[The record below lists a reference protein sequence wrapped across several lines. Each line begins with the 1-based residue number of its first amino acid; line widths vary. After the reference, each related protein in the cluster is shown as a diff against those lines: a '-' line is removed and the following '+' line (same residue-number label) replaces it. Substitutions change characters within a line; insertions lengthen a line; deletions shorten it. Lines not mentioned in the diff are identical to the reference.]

1 MKILVIDIQGLIKQV
16 FVRAFSKDNDV
27 EILNAGFNSLNLIN
41 VFLQKFPDLVIID
54 ENTARS
60 NFGNSLNNVLNNISL
75 PVVFIAQNEMLP
87 NFGCLEQSKEKV
99 KLIINKL
106 NFKLTVDLFRSKYL
120 ALIKLEL
127 KNLGKNK
134 LISSFEVKRI
144 QAPDFSS
151 NSKVELRENNLNDS
165 SIRKSYRVSDVINFA
180 PKNDPDVII
189 KYQGLINKHKTGK
202 IIVVGSSTGGT
213 EALRIFLRSFKKD
226 SPPIIIVQH
235 MPGGFTKSFAKNLN
249 NEFNIDIK
257 EAEDGDILR
266 PGLVIIAN
274 GSYHLIVKYSSGNYF
289 VNLLDGPLVS
299 RHKPSVN
306 VLFRSAA
313 MYAGSNAIGV
323 ILTGMGDDG
332 AVCML
337 EMKKNG
343 AYTIAQDQE
352 TSVVFGMPM
361 EAIKIRGCR
370 QNPSFKRNSR
380 SCSKEILKWIMTIMV
395 LMPTIVWQPYFTNLK
410 LLMKAQGIFIQI

>member
-60 NFGNSLNNVLNNISL
+60 NFGNSLNNVLNKISL
-75 PVVFIAQNEMLP
+75 PVVFIAQNEMFP
-87 NFGCLEQSKEKV
+87 NFGHLEQSKEKV
-99 KLIINKL
+99 RLIINKL

-144 QAPDFSS
+144 HAPDFSS
-151 NSKVELRENNLNDS
+151 NSKVELRENSLDDS
-165 SIRKSYRVSDVINFA
+165 SIRKSYKVSDVINFA

-249 NEFNIDIK
+249 NEFNVDIK

-361 EAIKIRGCR
+361 EAIKIGAVDKILPLSEIADHVLR
-370 QNPSFKRNSR
+370 R
-380 SCSKEILKWIMTIMV
+380 S
-395 LMPTIVWQPYFTNLK
+395 
-410 LLMKAQGIFIQI
+410 

>member
-16 FVRAFSKDNDV
+16 FIRAFSKDNDV

-75 PVVFIAQNEMLP
+75 PVVFIAQNEMFP
-87 NFGCLEQSKEKV
+87 NFGCLEKSKEKV

-127 KNLGKNK
+127 RNLVKNK
-134 LISSFEVKRI
+134 LISSYEVKRI
-144 QAPDFSS
+144 SAPDFSS
-151 NSKVELRENNLNDS
+151 HSKVELRENSLDDS
-165 SIRKSYRVSDVINFA
+165 SISKSYRVSDVINFA

-189 KYQGLINKHKTGK
+189 KYQGLLNKHKTGK

-213 EALRIFLRSFKKD
+213 EALRIFLSSFKKD

-235 MPGGFTKSFAKNLN
+235 MPGGFTKSFARNLN

-274 GSYHLIVKYSSGNYF
+274 GSYHLIVKYGSGNYF

-313 MYAGSNAIGV
+313 MYAGPNAIGV

-332 AVCML
+332 AICML

-361 EAIKIRGCR
+361 EAIKIGAVDKILPLSKIADHVLR
-370 QNPSFKRNSR
+370 R
-380 SCSKEILKWIMTIMV
+380 S
-395 LMPTIVWQPYFTNLK
+395 
-410 LLMKAQGIFIQI
+410 

>member
-60 NFGNSLNNVLNNISL
+60 NFGSSLNDVLNNISL
-75 PVVFIAQNEMLP
+75 PVVFIAQNEMSP
-87 NFGCLEQSKEKV
+87 NFGYLEQSKEKV

-120 ALIKLEL
+120 DLIKLEL

-134 LISSFEVKRI
+134 LISSFEAKRI
-144 QAPDFSS
+144 HAPDFVSH
-151 NSKVELRENNLNDS
+151 SKVGFRENSLDDS

-180 PKNDPDVII
+180 PKNDPDVVI
-189 KYQGLINKHKTGK
+189 KYQGLLNKHKTGK

-213 EALRIFLRSFKKD
+213 EALRIFLRSFRKD

-235 MPGGFTKSFAKNLN
+235 MPGGFTRSFAKNLN

-257 EAEDGDILR
+257 EAENGDILR

-274 GSYHLIVKYSSGNYF
+274 GSYHLIVKYGSGNYF

-332 AVCML
+332 AICML

-343 AYTIAQDQE
+343 AYTIAQDQQ

-361 EAIKIRGCR
+361 EAIKIGAVDKILPLSKIADHVLR
-370 QNPSFKRNSR
+370 R
-380 SCSKEILKWIMTIMV
+380 S
-395 LMPTIVWQPYFTNLK
+395 
-410 LLMKAQGIFIQI
+410 

>member
-60 NFGNSLNNVLNNISL
+60 NFGNSLNNVLNKISL
-75 PVVFIAQNEMLP
+75 PVVFIAQNEMFP
-87 NFGCLEQSKEKV
+87 NFGYLEQSKEKV
-99 KLIINKL
+99 RLIINKL
-106 NFKLTVDLFRSKYL
+106 NFKLTVNLFRSKYL

-134 LISSFEVKRI
+134 LISFFEVKRI
-144 QAPDFSS
+144 HAPDFSS
-151 NSKVELRENNLNDS
+151 NSKVELRENSLEDS
-165 SIRKSYRVSDVINFA
+165 SIRKSYKVSDVINFA

-213 EALRIFLRSFKKD
+213 EALRIFLRSFKKN

-361 EAIKIRGCR
+361 EAIKIGAVDKILPLSEIADHVLR
-370 QNPSFKRNSR
+370 R
-380 SCSKEILKWIMTIMV
+380 S
-395 LMPTIVWQPYFTNLK
+395 
-410 LLMKAQGIFIQI
+410 

>member
-54 ENTARS
+54 ENTAKS
-60 NFGNSLNNVLNNISL
+60 SFGNSLNNVLNNISL
-75 PVVFIAQNEMLP
+75 PVVFIAQNEMFP
-87 NFGCLEQSKEKV
+87 NFGYLEQSKEKV

-134 LISSFEVKRI
+134 LISSYKVKKI
-144 QAPDFSS
+144 YAPDFA
-151 NSKVELRENNLNDS
+151 NHSKVELRGNSLDDS
-165 SIRKSYRVSDVINFA
+165 SIRKSYRVCDVINFA

-189 KYQGLINKHKTGK
+189 KYQGLLNKNKTGK

-213 EALRIFLRSFKKD
+213 EALRIFLSSFKKD

-249 NEFNIDIK
+249 NEFNVDIK

-274 GSYHLIVKYSSGNYF
+274 GSYHLIVKYGSGNYF

-332 AVCML
+332 AICML

-343 AYTIAQDQE
+343 AYTVAQDQE

-361 EAIKIRGCR
+361 EAIKIGAVDKILPISKIADHVLR
-370 QNPSFKRNSR
+370 R
-380 SCSKEILKWIMTIMV
+380 S
-395 LMPTIVWQPYFTNLK
+395 
-410 LLMKAQGIFIQI
+410 

>member
-213 EALRIFLRSFKKD
+213 EALRIFLRAFKKD

-361 EAIKIRGCR
+361 EAIKIGAVDKILPLSEIADHVLR
-370 QNPSFKRNSR
+370 R
-380 SCSKEILKWIMTIMV
+380 S
-395 LMPTIVWQPYFTNLK
+395 
-410 LLMKAQGIFIQI
+410 

>member
-16 FVRAFSKDNDV
+16 FIRAFSKDNDV

-75 PVVFIAQNEMLP
+75 PVVFIAQNEMFP

-127 KNLGKNK
+127 RNLVKNK
-134 LISSFEVKRI
+134 LISSYEVKRI
-144 QAPDFSS
+144 SAPDFSS
-151 NSKVELRENNLNDS
+151 HSKVELRENSLDDS

-189 KYQGLINKHKTGK
+189 KYQGLLNKHKTGK

-213 EALRIFLRSFKKD
+213 EALRIFLSSFKKD

-235 MPGGFTKSFAKNLN
+235 MPGGFTKSFARSLN

-274 GSYHLIVKYSSGNYF
+274 GSYHLIVKYGSGNYF

-332 AVCML
+332 AICML
-337 EMKKNG
+337 EMKKKWRLYYCPRSRNVCCFWYANG
-343 AYTIAQDQE
+343 SY
-352 TSVVFGMPM
+352 
-361 EAIKIRGCR
+361 K
-370 QNPSFKRNSR
+370 NR
-380 SCSKEILKWIMTIMV
+380 SCR
-395 LMPTIVWQPYFTNLK
+395 
-410 LLMKAQGIFIQI
+410 

>member
-16 FVRAFSKDNDV
+16 FIRAFSKDNDV

-134 LISSFEVKRI
+134 LISSYEVKRI
-144 QAPDFSS
+144 HAPDFS
-151 NSKVELRENNLNDS
+151 NRSKAELRENSLNDS
-165 SIRKSYRVSDVINFA
+165 SIRKSYRASDVINFA
-180 PKNDPDVII
+180 PKNDPDVVI
-189 KYQGLINKHKTGK
+189 KYQGLLNKHKTGK

-213 EALRIFLRSFKKD
+213 EALRIFLSSFKKD
-226 SPPIIIVQH
+226 SPPIIVVQH
-235 MPGGFTKSFAKNLN
+235 MPGGFTRSFAKNLN
-249 NEFNIDIK
+249 NEFDIDIK

-274 GSYHLIVKYSSGNYF
+274 GSYHLIVKYGSGNYF

-332 AVCML
+332 AICML
-337 EMKKNG
+337 EMKQNG

-361 EAIKIRGCR
+361 EAIKIGAVDKILPLSKIADHVLR
-370 QNPSFKRNSR
+370 R
-380 SCSKEILKWIMTIMV
+380 S
-395 LMPTIVWQPYFTNLK
+395 
-410 LLMKAQGIFIQI
+410 